1 MAPQPRGRKLEDT
14 MSAAVAWDLSPAPV
28 RVPARTARP
37 RLRLVPTGD
46 AVPTRPA
53 GPVRLTRAGRLAITL
68 AVATALLALAFVAF
82 GGGASGASGTV
93 IDHATTVAEGQTLS
107 QIAATELPSLPVGE
121 AVAQIQLANNLSSAH
136 VHAGQVL
143 VIPAAG

>member
-1 MAPQPRGRKLEDT
+1 MAPQPQGREMEDT

-28 RVPARTARP
+28 RVPARPARP

-46 AVPTRPA
+46 AVPTRTA

-68 AVATALLALAFVAF
+68 TVAAALLALAFVAF
-82 GGGASGASGTV
+82 GGGASGAATV

-107 QIAATELPSLPVGE
+107 QIAATELPTLPVGE

>member
-1 MAPQPRGRKLEDT
+1 MAPQPQGREMEDT

-28 RVPARTARP
+28 RVPARPARP

-46 AVPTRPA
+46 AVPTRTA

-68 AVATALLALAFVAF
+68 TVAAALLALAFVAF
-82 GGGASGASGTV
+82 GGGASGAATV

-107 QIAATELPSLPVGE
+107 QIAATELPTLPVGE
-121 AVAQIQLANNLSSAH
+121 AVAQIQLANNLASAH

>member
-1 MAPQPRGRKLEDT
+1 MAPQPQGREMEDT

-28 RVPARTARP
+28 RVPGRPARP

-46 AVPTRPA
+46 AVPTRTA
-53 GPVRLTRAGRLAITL
+53 GPFRLTRAGRLAITL
-68 AVATALLALAFVAF
+68 TMAAALLALAFVAF
-82 GGGASGASGTV
+82 GGSASGAATV

-107 QIAATELPSLPVGE
+107 QIAATELPTLPVGE
-121 AVAQIQLANNLSSAH
+121 AVAQIQLANNLASAH